1 MRARGTT
8 TATIAAAVV
17 VGALLA
23 LVVAR
28 AGGPEP
34 PPAVDAFLAAWR
46 RSLTGT
52 YAMHQVVERRLVSGR
67 TFSSE
72 VTLAQRPPD
81 RIRVDSSGTEGRV
94 GGRRFGCVPDGG
106 CRFGGD
112 APAYTKDVDDELRL
126 LRAIVASETPLYAT
140 AYSDAGDGCFLL
152 TLRARVLAPPY
163 GEDATFC
170 FDAATGALRASVV
183 HRAEATDTTTTVDL
197 RADVRPADLQL
208 PAELRR
214 PS

>member
-1 MRARGTT
+1 MRARGTV
-8 TATIAAAVV
+8 TATIAAAVA

-23 LVVAR
+23 FVVAR

-52 YAMHQVVERRLVSGR
+52 YATHQVVERRLVSGR

-112 APAYTKDVDDELRL
+112 APPYAKDVDDEMGL

-140 AYSDAGDGCFLL
+140 AYSDAGAGCFLL
-152 TLRARVLAPPY
+152 VLRARVLAPPY

-170 FDAATGALRASVV
+170 FDAATGALRTSVV

-197 RADVRPADLQL
+197 RAGVRPSDLRL
-208 PAELRR
+208 PPELRR
-214 PS
+214 AS

>member
-1 MRARGTT
+1 MRARGTV
-8 TATIAAAVV
+8 TATIAAAVA

-52 YAMHQVVERRLVSGR
+52 YATHQVVERRLVSGR

-112 APAYTKDVDDELRL
+112 APPYAKDVDDEMGL

-140 AYSDAGDGCFLL
+140 AYSDAGAGCFLL
-152 TLRARVLAPPY
+152 VLRARVLAPPY

-170 FDAATGALRASVV
+170 FDAATGALRTSVV

-197 RADVRPADLQL
+197 RAGVRPSDLRL
-208 PAELRR
+208 PPELRR
-214 PS
+214 AS

>member
-1 MRARGTT
+1 M

-23 LVVAR
+23 LLVAR

-34 PPAVDAFLAAWR
+34 PPAVDAFLTAWR

-52 YAMHQVVERRLVSGR
+52 YVVHQVVERRLVSGR

-112 APAYTKDVDDELRL
+112 APSYAKDVDDEMRL
-126 LRAIVASETPLYAT
+126 LRAIVASETPLYAVT
-140 AYSDAGDGCFLL
+140 YSDVGDGCFLL

-163 GEDATFC
+163 GEDTTFC
-170 FDAATGALRASVV
+170 FDAASGALRTSIV

-197 RADVRPADLQL
+197 RVDVRPSDLQL

-214 PS
+214 AS

>member
-1 MRARGTT
+1 MRARATMTT
-8 TATIAAAVV
+8 TIAAAVV
-17 VGALLA
+17 VGAVLA

-34 PPAVDAFLAAWR
+34 PPAVDAFLTAWR

-52 YAMHQVVERRLVSGR
+52 YALHQVVERRLVSGR

-112 APAYTKDVDDELRL
+112 APAYARDVDDEMRL
-126 LRAIVASETPLYAT
+126 LRAIVASETPLYAVT
-140 AYSDAGDGCFLL
+140 YSDRGDGCYLL
-152 TLRARVLAPPY
+152 VLRARVLAPPY

-170 FDAATGALRASVV
+170 FDAATGALRTSIV

-197 RADVRPADLQL
+197 RADVRASDLRLPADL
-208 PAELRR
+208 R
-214 PS
+214 S

>member
-1 MRARGTT
+1 MRARGTV
-8 TATIAAAVV
+8 TATIAAAVA

-46 RSLTGT
+46 RSLTGS
-52 YAMHQVVERRLVSGR
+52 YATHQVVERRLVSGR

-112 APAYTKDVDDELRL
+112 APPYAKDVDDEMGL

-140 AYSDAGDGCFLL
+140 AYSDAGAGCFLL
-152 TLRARVLAPPY
+152 VLRARVLAPPY

-170 FDAATGALRASVV
+170 FDAATGALRTSVV

-197 RADVRPADLQL
+197 RAGVRPSDLRL
-208 PAELRR
+208 PPELRR
-214 PS
+214 AS

>member
-1 MRARGTT
+1 MRRGVA
-8 TATIAAAVV
+8 ATIAAAVV
-17 VGALLA
+17 VGAALA
-23 LVVAR
+23 LVIAR
-28 AGGPEP
+28 AGGPTP
-34 PPAVDAFLAAWR
+34 PPPVDAFLTAWR

-52 YAMHQVVERRLVSGR
+52 YVAHQVVERRLVSGR

-81 RIRVDSSGTEGRV
+81 RIRVDSGGTDGRV

-106 CRFGGD
+106 CRLGGV
-112 APAYTKDVDDELRL
+112 APAYTRDVDDELRL
-126 LRAIVASETPLYAT
+126 LRAMVASETPLYAVSYRT
-140 AYSDAGDGCFLL
+140 ADDGCFLL
-152 TLRARVLAPPY
+152 TLRARILAPPY

-170 FDAATGALRASVV
+170 FDAATGALRTSVV

-197 RADVRPADLQL
+197 RADVRPSDLRL

-214 PS
+214 G

>member
-1 MRARGTT
+1 MRARGTV
-8 TATIAAAVV
+8 TATIAAAVA

-52 YAMHQVVERRLVSGR
+52 YATHQVVERRLVSGR

-112 APAYTKDVDDELRL
+112 APPYAKDVDDEMGL
-126 LRAIVASETPLYAT
+126 LRAIVASETPL
-140 AYSDAGDGCFLL
+140 
-152 TLRARVLAPPY
+152 
-163 GEDATFC
+163 
-170 FDAATGALRASVV
+170 
-183 HRAEATDTTTTVDL
+183 
-197 RADVRPADLQL
+197 
-208 PAELRR
+208 
-214 PS
+214 